1 MLGKYRFSR
10 DKSQWKLRSRNVS
23 RILGEEQGLTE
34 SSLVL
39 IPTIIL
45 FLCVIQIVASVIT
58 RSAELNI
65 LQGEVSKGAL
75 YGNSNL
81 GTNLTRK
88 PLPGGGSL
96 LIRRTLQRSH
106 AITPF
111 LIGGDDFETTG
122 IAVDENS

>member
-1 MLGKYRFSR
+1 M
-10 DKSQWKLRSRNVS
+10 
-23 RILGEEQGLTE
+23 
-34 SSLVL
+34 
-39 IPTIIL
+39 
-45 FLCVIQIVASVIT
+45 IT

-81 GTNLTRK
+81 GTILTRK

-106 AITPF
+106 AITPL